1 MSGVSASA
9 QGAEEGIPI
18 RELSRQTG
26 VNTVTLR
33 AWERRY
39 GLLVP
44 QRTPKGHRVYR
55 QSDIERVNE
64 IQAWLARGLAVSKVR
79 PLLGVS
85 NLPDVLPTGD
95 SHWLALIRELQALVS
110 SFRRQSLQ
118 HRLEEIFSLYPPDV
132 LADQLFVP
140 LCRQLTGAETGKPV
154 SRAFFEAVA
163 LEVVTALQYRQRQN
177 AAGDKRIVVSTSTQ
191 ESPFMARL
199 FSYSLLI
206 HHWQVEYLPGLSVD
220 ELLLGCSALDA
231 KIVVLIGY
239 EPMNLAEL
247 SLHLRQWRDK
257 TRRPLVLL
265 GDLAVSGGA
274 LVETAIADIGCCQH
288 HQRALAFIKQS
299 VNG

>member
-1 MSGVSASA
+1 MSEVDTSA
-9 QGAEEGIPI
+9 QDAEEGIPI

-39 GLLVP
+39 GLLSP
-44 QRTPKGHRVYR
+44 LRTPKGHRVYR
-55 QSDIERVNE
+55 QSDIERVNQ

-79 PLLGVS
+79 PLLGASEVS
-85 NLPDVLPTGD
+85 DVLSAGD
-95 SHWLALIRELQALVS
+95 TPWPELIGELQALVS
-110 SFRRQSLQ
+110 SFRRQPLQ
-118 HRLEEIFSLYPPDV
+118 HRLEELFALYPPEV

-140 LCRQLTGAETGKPV
+140 LCRQLAGTETGKPV
-154 SRAFFEAVA
+154 SRAFFESVA
-163 LEVVTALQYRQRQN
+163 LEVVTPLQYRQRQN
-177 AAGDKRIVVSTSTQ
+177 ASGDKRIVVSTSAQ

-199 FSYSLLI
+199 FSYSLLL
-206 HHWQVEYLPGLSVD
+206 HHWQVEYLPSLNAD

-239 EPMNLAEL
+239 GPMNLAEL
-247 SLHLRQWRDK
+247 SLHLRQWCDK
-257 TRRPLVLL
+257 SRRPLVLL
-265 GDLAVSGGA
+265 GDLAVTGSA
-274 LVETAIADIGCCQH
+274 LVEAAIAEIGFCQH